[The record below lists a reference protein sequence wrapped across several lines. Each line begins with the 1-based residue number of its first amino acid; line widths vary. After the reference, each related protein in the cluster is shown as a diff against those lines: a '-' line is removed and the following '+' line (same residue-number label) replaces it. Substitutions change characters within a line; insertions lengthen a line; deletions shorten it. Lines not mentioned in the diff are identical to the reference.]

1 MNRIRISASTIVA
14 SSVTGA
20 QSAMSVPLP
29 PSRRLPRSLYLHI
42 PFCRRR
48 CFYCDFPVVPLG
60 DGADGSR
67 SGSIRQYLELLH
79 HDLEA
84 TPAGPPLST
93 VYIGGGTPSL
103 LTVEQLQ
110 ALLAAVRR
118 RWRLAPAA
126 EVTLEM
132 DPGSFDEERLQGA
145 LAAGVNRVSLG
156 GQSFDDAVLAG
167 LGRSH
172 RRAELLQSCRWL
184 RQARA
189 QGRLRTWSLDLI
201 VNLPGQADDAWET
214 TLAAALAEQPPHLS
228 IYDLIVEPGT
238 VFARAGARGALDL
251 PDEDAAADRLIGTHH
266 RLAAAGYGHYEISS
280 WALPGHGARHNRT
293 YWTGAG
299 WWACGLGAT
308 AGAGAERLARPRTR
322 EAYAHWLQQWAGAQ
336 GGDGPPW
343 PAPPVEDLLLVGL
356 RCREGVSLGWLARA
370 RGITPAALQGDLEAV
385 LAGWRRQGLVAWDGG
400 RLRLLPPEGFCLS
413 NAVLRDLLAWWQPRP
428 AECAPGPPSPA
439 GCR

>member
-1 MNRIRISASTIVA
+1 
-14 SSVTGA
+14 
-20 QSAMSVPLP
+20 MSVPLP

-60 DGADGSR
+60 DAADGTR
-67 SGSIRQYLELLH
+67 SPSIARYLDLLH
-79 HDLEA
+79 RDLA
-84 TPAGPPLST
+84 AAPAGPPLST

-103 LTVEQLQ
+103 LSVPQLQ
-110 ALLAAVRR
+110 ALLIAVRR
-118 RWRLAPAA
+118 RWGLAPAA

-132 DPGSFDEERLQGA
+132 DPGSFDADRLRGV

-156 GQSFDDAVLAG
+156 GQSFDDGVLAG
-167 LGRSH
+167 LGRCH
-172 RRAELLQSCRWL
+172 RRADLLQACRWL

-189 QGRLRTWSLDLI
+189 QGRLHSWSLDLI
-201 VNLPGQADDAWET
+201 VNLPGQSADHWET

-238 VFARAGARGALDL
+238 VFARAEARGQLDR
-251 PDEDAAADRLIGTHH
+251 PDEDAAADRLVHTHH

-322 EAYAHWLQQWAGAQ
+322 EAYALWLQQRAGDQ

-343 PAPPVEDLLLVGL
+343 PAPPVDDLLLVGL
-356 RCREGVSLGWLARA
+356 RCREGVPLRWLAGA
-370 RGITPAALQGDLEAV
+370 SGLTPGALQADLEAA

-413 NAVLRDLLAWWQPRP
+413 NAVLRDLLAWWQGRRG
-428 AECAPGPPSPA
+428 ADAPGRPSPA

>member
-1 MNRIRISASTIVA
+1 
-14 SSVTGA
+14 
-20 QSAMSVPLP
+20 MSVPLP

-67 SGSIRQYLELLH
+67 SGSIRHYLDLLH
-79 HDLEA
+79 QDLEA
-84 TPAGPPLST
+84 TPPGPPLST

-103 LTVEQLQ
+103 LTVAQLE
-110 ALLAAVRR
+110 ALLNAVRR

-132 DPGSFDEERLQGA
+132 DPGSFDEERLLGA

-172 RRAELLQSCRWL
+172 RRDELLQSCRWL
-184 RQARA
+184 RRARA
-189 QGRLRTWSLDLI
+189 QGRLHSWSLDLI
-201 VNLPGQADDAWET
+201 VNLPGQTDDAWQA
-214 TLAAALAEQPPHLS
+214 TLEAALAEQPPHLS

-251 PDEDAAADRLIGTHH
+251 PDDDAAADRLIGTHH

-322 EAYAHWLQQWAGAQ
+322 EAYAHWLQQCAGAQ

-343 PAPPVEDLLLVGL
+343 AAPPVEDLLLVGL
-356 RCREGVSLGWLARA
+356 RCREGVSLRWLATA
-370 RGITPAALQGDLEAV
+370 RGVTPAALQGDLEDV
-385 LAGWRRQGLVAWDGG
+385 LAGWRRRGLVAWDGG

-413 NAVLRDLLAWWQPRP
+413 NAVLRDLLAWWQVRP
-428 AECAPGPPSPA
+428 AACAPGPPSSA

>member
-1 MNRIRISASTIVA
+1 
-14 SSVTGA
+14 
-20 QSAMSVPLP
+20 MSVPLP

-60 DGADGSR
+60 DSADGSR

-118 RWRLAPAA
+118 RWRLAPGA

-189 QGRLRTWSLDLI
+189 QGWLRSWSLDLI

-322 EAYAHWLQQWAGAQ
+322 EAYAHWLQQWPGAQ

>member
-1 MNRIRISASTIVA
+1 
-14 SSVTGA
+14 
-20 QSAMSVPLP
+20 MSVPLP

-60 DGADGSR
+60 DSADGSR
-67 SGSIRQYLELLH
+67 SGSIRHYLELLH

-189 QGRLRTWSLDLI
+189 QGWLRSWSLDLI

-214 TLAAALAEQPPHLS
+214 TLSAALAEQPPHLS

-308 AGAGAERLARPRTR
+308 AGAGAERLVRPRTR

-370 RGITPAALQGDLEAV
+370 RGITPAALQGDLEEV